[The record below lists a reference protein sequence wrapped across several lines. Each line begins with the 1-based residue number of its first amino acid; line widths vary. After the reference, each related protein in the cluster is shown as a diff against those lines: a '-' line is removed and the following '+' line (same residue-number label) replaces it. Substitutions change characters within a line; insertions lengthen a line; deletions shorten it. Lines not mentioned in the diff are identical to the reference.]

1 VYILIAGGGKVGRNL
16 TKDLLAMG
24 HEVTVIERRADRY
37 HSLEEEFEHVV
48 QHGDATELHVLERC
62 GVRRAGLVVAVT
74 GDDEDNIIVCQ
85 VARDGYG
92 VERTVARVN
101 DPRNQEAFD
110 LLGISPTVCAT
121 TSIMALIEHEL
132 PNHELVKL
140 LSLRRE
146 QLEITE
152 VQLQDDSPSAGRL
165 VREVDLPA
173 GARLIS
179 VMRGG
184 EAEIAV
190 GETRLE
196 PGDQVL
202 AILKPGLEPAV
213 RRALLRAEP

>member
-1 VYILIAGGGKVGRNL
+1 MYILIAGGGKVGRNL

-152 VQLQDDSPSAGRL
+152 IQLADDSPSAGRL

-213 RRALLRAEP
+213 RRALLRT

>member
-152 VQLQDDSPSAGRL
+152 IQLADDSPSAGRL

-213 RRALLRAEP
+213 RRALLRA

>member
-1 VYILIAGGGKVGRNL
+1 
-16 TKDLLAMG
+16 MG

-92 VERTVARVN
+92 VERSVARVN

-110 LLGISPTVCAT
+110 LLGIAPTVCAT

-152 VQLQDDSPSAGRL
+152 IQLADDSPSAGRL

-213 RRALLRAEP
+213 RRALLRA

>member
-1 VYILIAGGGKVGRNL
+1 MYILIAGGGKVGRNL

-152 VQLQDDSPSAGRL
+152 IQLQDDSPSAGRL
-165 VREVDLPA
+165 VREVDLPD

-213 RRALLRAEP
+213 RRALLRA

>member
-16 TKDLLAMG
+16 TKDLLGMG
-24 HEVTVIERRADRY
+24 HEVTVIEQRSDRY

-110 LLGISPTVCAT
+110 ILGIAPTVCAT
-121 TSIMALIEHEL
+121 TSIMSLIEHEL

-152 VQLQDDSPSAGRL
+152 IQLAEDSPSAGRL

-202 AILKPGLEPAV
+202 AILKPGLEAAV
-213 RRALLRAEP
+213 RRALLRA

>member
-1 VYILIAGGGKVGRNL
+1 MYILIAGGGKVGRNL

-101 DPRNQEAFD
+101 DPRNQDAFD

-152 VQLQDDSPSAGRL
+152 IQLQDDSPSAGRL

-213 RRALLRAEP
+213 RRALLRA

>member
-24 HEVTVIERRADRY
+24 HEVTMIEQRADRY

-121 TSIMALIEHEL
+121 TSIMSLIEHEL

-152 VQLQDDSPSAGRL
+152 IQLAEDSPSAGRL

-202 AILKPGLEPAV
+202 AILKPGLEPEV
-213 RRALLRAEP
+213 RRALLRA

>member
-16 TKDLLAMG
+16 TKDLLGMG
-24 HEVTVIERRADRY
+24 HEVTVIEQRADRY

-110 LLGISPTVCAT
+110 ILGIAPTVCAT
-121 TSIMALIEHEL
+121 TSIMSLIEHEL

-152 VQLQDDSPSAGRL
+152 IQLAEDSPSAGRL

-213 RRALLRAEP
+213 RRALLRA

>member
-74 GDDEDNIIVCQ
+74 GDDEDNVIVCQ

-101 DPRNQEAFD
+101 DPRNQDAFD

-152 VQLQDDSPSAGRL
+152 IQLQEDSPSAGRL

-213 RRALLRAEP
+213 RRALLRT

>member
-1 VYILIAGGGKVGRNL
+1 MYILIAGGGKVGRNL

-152 VQLQDDSPSAGRL
+152 IQLADDSPSAGRL

-202 AILKPGLEPAV
+202 AILKPGLESAV
-213 RRALLRAEP
+213 RRALLRS

>member
-101 DPRNQEAFD
+101 DPRNQDAFD

-152 VQLQDDSPSAGRL
+152 IQLAEDSPSAGRL

-202 AILKPGLEPAV
+202 AILKPGLESAV
-213 RRALLRAEP
+213 RRALLRS

>member
-1 VYILIAGGGKVGRNL
+1 MYILIAGGGKVGRNL

-24 HEVTVIERRADRY
+24 HEVTVIEQRADRY

-121 TSIMALIEHEL
+121 TSIMSLIEHEL

-152 VQLQDDSPSAGRL
+152 IQLADDSPSAGRL
-165 VREVDLPA
+165 VREVDLPD

-213 RRALLRAEP
+213 RRALLRA

>member
-1 VYILIAGGGKVGRNL
+1 MYILIAGGGKVGRNL

-24 HEVTVIERRADRY
+24 HEVTVVERRADRY

-152 VQLQDDSPSAGRL
+152 IQLADDSPSAGRL
-165 VREVDLPA
+165 VREVDLPD

-213 RRALLRAEP
+213 RRALLRA

>member
-1 VYILIAGGGKVGRNL
+1 MYILIAGGGKVGRNL
-16 TKDLLAMG
+16 TKDLLGMG
-24 HEVTVIERRADRY
+24 HEVTVIEQRADRY
-37 HSLEEEFEHVV
+37 QSLEEEFEHVV

-110 LLGISPTVCAT
+110 ILGIAPTVCAT

-132 PNHELVKL
+132 PNHELVNL

-152 VQLQDDSPSAGRL
+152 IQLAEDSPSAGRL

-213 RRALLRAEP
+213 RRALLRT

>member
-16 TKDLLAMG
+16 TKDLLGMG
-24 HEVTVIERRADRY
+24 HEVTVIEQRSDRY

-110 LLGISPTVCAT
+110 ILGIAPTVCAT
-121 TSIMALIEHEL
+121 TSIMSLIEHEL

-152 VQLQDDSPSAGRL
+152 IQLAEDSPSAGRL

-213 RRALLRAEP
+213 RRALLRS

>member
-74 GDDEDNIIVCQ
+74 CDDEDNIIVCQ

-92 VERTVARVN
+92 VERSVARVN

-110 LLGISPTVCAT
+110 LLGIAPTVCAT

-152 VQLQDDSPSAGRL
+152 IQLADDSPSAGRL

-213 RRALLRAEP
+213 RRALLRA

>member
-92 VERTVARVN
+92 VERSVARVN

-110 LLGISPTVCAT
+110 LLGIAPTVCAT

-152 VQLQDDSPSAGRL
+152 IQLADDSPSAGRL

-213 RRALLRAEP
+213 RRALLRS

>member
-92 VERTVARVN
+92 VERSVARVN

-110 LLGISPTVCAT
+110 LLGIAPTVCAT

-152 VQLQDDSPSAGRL
+152 IQLADDSPSAGRL
-165 VREVDLPA
+165 VREVDLPD

-213 RRALLRAEP
+213 RRALLRA

>member
-1 VYILIAGGGKVGRNL
+1 MYILIAGGGKVGRNL

-24 HEVTVIERRADRY
+24 HEVTVIEQRADRY

-121 TSIMALIEHEL
+121 TSIMSLIEHEL

-152 VQLQDDSPSAGRL
+152 IQLAEDSPSAGRL
-165 VREVDLPA
+165 VREVDLPD

-202 AILKPGLEPAV
+202 AILKPGLEPEV
-213 RRALLRAEP
+213 RRALLRA

>member
-74 GDDEDNIIVCQ
+74 GDAEDNIIVCQ

-152 VQLQDDSPSAGRL
+152 IQLQEDSPSAGRL

-213 RRALLRAEP
+213 RRALLRA

>member
-24 HEVTVIERRADRY
+24 HEVTLVEQRADRY
-37 HSLEEEFEHVV
+37 HTLEEEFEHVV

-62 GVRRAGLVVAVT
+62 GVKRAGLVVAVT
-74 GDDEDNIIVCQ
+74 GDDEDNVIVCQ

-110 LLGISPTVCAT
+110 ILGIAPTVCAT

-132 PNHELVKL
+132 PNHDLVNL

-152 VQLQDDSPSAGRL
+152 IQLNDDSPSAGRL
-165 VREVDLPA
+165 VREVHLPE

-179 VMRGG
+179 VMRNG

-202 AILKPGLEPAV
+202 AILKPGLEPEV
-213 RRALLRAEP
+213 RRALLK

>member
-74 GDDEDNIIVCQ
+74 GDNEDNIIVCQ

-152 VQLQDDSPSAGRL
+152 IQLQEDSPSAGRL

-213 RRALLRAEP
+213 RRALLRA

>member
-24 HEVTVIERRADRY
+24 HEVTVIEQRADRY

-121 TSIMALIEHEL
+121 TSIMSLIEHEL

-152 VQLQDDSPSAGRL
+152 IQLADDSPSAGRL
-165 VREVDLPA
+165 VREVDLPD

-213 RRALLRAEP
+213 RRALLRA

>member
-1 VYILIAGGGKVGRNL
+1 MYILIAGGGKVGRNL

-24 HEVTVIERRADRY
+24 HEVTVIEQRADRY

-121 TSIMALIEHEL
+121 TSIMSLIEHEL

-152 VQLQDDSPSAGRL
+152 IQLAEDSPSAGRL
-165 VREVDLPA
+165 VREVDLPD

-213 RRALLRAEP
+213 RRALLRA

>member
-1 VYILIAGGGKVGRNL
+1 MYILIAGGGKVGRNL

-152 VQLQDDSPSAGRL
+152 IQLQEDSPSAGRL

-213 RRALLRAEP
+213 RRALLRA

>member
-1 VYILIAGGGKVGRNL
+1 MYILIAGGGKVGRNL

-92 VERTVARVN
+92 VERSVARVN

-110 LLGISPTVCAT
+110 LLGIAPTVCAT

-152 VQLQDDSPSAGRL
+152 IQLADDSPSAGRL
-165 VREVDLPA
+165 VREVDLPD

-202 AILKPGLEPAV
+202 AILKPGKEDEL
-213 RRALLRAEP
+213 RRVLLNT